1 MSIKIALVGRPN
13 VGKSTLFNRFVG
25 KKKAIV
31 YRIPGTTRDRND
43 CEVLWKGK
51 RFIITDT
58 AGWDTDVSL
67 LSKHMF
73 HQLSVAIEKS
83 KLVLFVVDG
92 RVGMHPLDAQIALY
106 IRRIQK
112 KTILVV
118 NKIDTQ
124 LDEANGYDFCK
135 LGFSDMIFV
144 SASHRRNISDLL
156 DKILNNTDGCDTGEK
171 ATRETLKIILVGKPN
186 VGKSSLV
193 NAVAKEERSIIDNIP
208 GTTRDSI
215 TVQVFNND
223 KEYILVDTAGY
234 SLGSSLKD
242 DMKYLS
248 TLSTDYAI
256 EDADVVVLVA
266 DALQGIGETE
276 AKIARILVDKNKPVV
291 IAVNKWDL
299 IEKREEYLKYFG
311 KQLRER
317 LKFMRWAG
325 VVFISAKTGQ
335 RLGKVLQQAEF
346 VFKQYSKELTYKELS
361 DTVAYASSRKPYIS
375 KGKTLKFKKYAQV
388 ASRPPMFVFS
398 INGAEP
404 VHFSYKR
411 FLENCFRERFNF
423 CGTPIVLKFK
433 NYYKN

>member
-1 MSIKIALVGRPN
+1 MLTKIVLVGRPN

-31 YRIPGTTRDRND
+31 YRTSGTTRDRND
-43 CEVLWKGK
+43 CEVLWKDG
-51 RFIITDT
+51 RFLVTDT
-58 AGWDTDVSL
+58 AGWGTGASL

-73 HQLSVAIEKS
+73 YQLGVAIEKA

-92 RVGMHPLDAQIALY
+92 KVGMHPMDDQIARY
-106 IRRIQK
+106 VRHVQK
-112 KTILVV
+112 KIILVV

-124 LDEANGYDFCK
+124 MDEIKGYDFCK
-135 LGFSDMIFV
+135 LGFGDMIFV
-144 SASHRRNISDLL
+144 SASHRRNINDLL
-156 DKILNNTDGCDTGEK
+156 DRILSSTKCDIRVKEAK
-171 ATRETLKIILVGKPN
+171 ETLKIVLVGKPN
-186 VGKSSLV
+186 VGKSSFV
-193 NAVAKEERSIIDNIP
+193 NAVAKEERSIIDIIP

-215 TVQVFNND
+215 TVQVFSND
-223 KEYILVDTAGY
+223 KEYTLIDTAGY

-242 DMKYLS
+242 DMRYLS
-248 TLSTDYAI
+248 TLSTNYAI
-256 EDADVVVLVA
+256 EGADVVVLVV
-266 DALQGIGETE
+266 DALQGICEIE

-299 IEKREEYLKYFG
+299 IEKKEKYAKCFEE
-311 KQLRER
+311 QLIEK

-335 RLGKVLQQAEF
+335 RLSRVFQQAEF

-361 DTVAYASSRKPYIS
+361 DTVAYAFSRKPYTS
-375 KGKTLKFKKYAQV
+375 KGKTLRFKKCAQV
-388 ASRPPMFVFS
+388 ASKPPIFVFS
-398 INGAEP
+398 INSAEP

-433 NYYKN
+433 NYYRN

>member
-1 MSIKIALVGRPN
+1 MLTKIVLVGRPN

-31 YRIPGTTRDRND
+31 YKIPGTTRDRND
-43 CEVLWKGK
+43 CEVLWKSEK
-51 RFIITDT
+51 FVITDT
-58 AGWDTDVSL
+58 AGWGTGVSL

-73 HQLSVAIEKS
+73 HQLSVAIEKA

-92 RVGMHPLDAQIALY
+92 KVGMHPMDAQIASY
-106 IRRIQK
+106 VRHIQK

-124 LDEANGYDFCK
+124 LDEVKGYDFCK

-144 SASHRRNISDLL
+144 SASHRRNINDLL
-156 DKILNNTDGCDTGEK
+156 DKILSNTKCDIK
-171 ATRETLKIILVGKPN
+171 AKEVRKILKIVLVGKPN

-215 TVQVFNND
+215 TVQVFSND
-223 KEYILVDTAGY
+223 TEYTLVDTAGY

-242 DMKYLS
+242 DMRYLS
-248 TLSTDYAI
+248 TLSTNYAI
-256 EDADVVVLVA
+256 EDSDVVVLVV

-276 AKIARILVDKNKPVV
+276 AKIARILVDKNKPIV
-291 IAVNKWDL
+291 IAVNKCDL
-299 IEKREEYLKYFG
+299 IEEREKYAKCFEE
-311 KQLRER
+311 QLIEK

-335 RLGKVLQQAEF
+335 RLGRVLQQSEF
-346 VFKQYSKELTYKELS
+346 VFEHYSKELTYKELS
-361 DTVAYASSRKPYIS
+361 DTVAYAFSRKLYTS
-375 KGKTLKFKKYAQV
+375 KGKTLRFKKYAQV
-388 ASRPPMFVFS
+388 ASKPPVFVFS
-398 INGAEP
+398 INSAEP
-404 VHFSYKR
+404 VHFSYRR
-411 FLENCFRERFNF
+411 FLENCFREKFNF

-433 NYYKN
+433 NYYRN